1 MKILFLQN
9 VVNVWKVWE
18 IKEVKDWYAQNFL
31 LPKWLWKRLTPEDEK
46 KLEAQRKKDEAH
58 RIELIENRHKIVDT
72 ISWAEFVFKLKVWA
86 NWKAFWSIAEK
97 DIIEAID
104 KKFSIKLQ
112 KSHIDMV
119 DGHIKKLWSK
129 FVYVKLWEDSIAK
142 ITIIVE

>member
-1 MKILFLQN
+1 MKVLFLQN
-9 VVNVWKVWE
+9 VVNVWKAWE

-31 LPKWLWKRLTPEDEK
+31 LSKWLAKRLTPEDQK
-46 KLEAQRKKDEAH
+46 RLEAQRKKEESH
-58 RIELIENRHKIVDT
+58 RVELVQNRHKIVET
-72 ISWAEFVFKLKVWA
+72 ISWTEFKFKLKTDW
-86 NWKAFWSIAEK
+86 NWKAFWSVAEK

-119 DGHIKKLWSK
+119 DWHLKKLWSK

-142 ITIIVE
+142 ITIIAE